1 MKQANSTINWENG
14 CQQEME
20 QEIGVFV
27 GEQQEMVGIFH
38 SNCDGKKPTLTIVQ
52 VIKNKK
58 TYVFGGYATKIWEDP
73 SGSAYGEFE
82 IFTLSHLFFLLSP
95 FICTTFK

>member
-27 GEQQEMVGIFH
+27 GEQQEMVG
-38 SNCDGKKPTLTIVQ
+38 LAV
-52 VIKNKK
+52 
-58 TYVFGGYATKIWEDP
+58 Y
-73 SGSAYGEFE
+73 
-82 IFTLSHLFFLLSP
+82 FTQTAMEKSQP
-95 FICTTFK
+95 